1 MICAR
6 SEVGL
11 SRLPVTEEIA
21 GSNPVERA
29 TDNSPLDRVFFYGKY
44 SIFIA
49 FMCNLCYDIAN
60 WTEKSKEFY
69 NKIPD
74 NVRERTPSVM
84 VKNHENFSPSG
95 SETQLPTLLKEKA
108 LKGIATAA
116 ALLAAVAPL
125 SACGETHNEPTPDT
139 TTSTAQ
145 ETQNPTPSPKPSP
158 EVSASSCIKFDG
170 DQELIEDLK
179 SAKTDGEK
187 RNAFVEFARKQTDK
201 PMAETN
207 SMGTTTTSTV
217 NLVDTVE
224 QLGRDSATTLE
235 AAINLAADGCISN
248 NDKKFMADA
257 FVSSSTLGQAS
268 KSLGRAFDFA
278 IRYPEDNES
287 EKDEVSCKE
296 VLYTTKAKDIEGVK
310 QPPHVMRDYSEN
322 DPLKGTDLKGGIFAS
337 QTVCETNDGQTLI
350 EQITLVKTSSNQNSI
365 DNLSAGEQAEIMV
378 NPYIGSDDMA
388 KNAPRYASWTI
399 LTHRGVNPDTSSEIP
414 ALYEGEKMTIGKVP
428 AIKEALAKIE
438 EARTNK

>member
-1 MICAR
+1 MILPIGLEGLR
-6 SEVGL
+6 S
-11 SRLPVTEEIA
+11 
-21 GSNPVERA
+21 
-29 TDNSPLDRVFFYGKY
+29 
-44 SIFIA
+44 
-49 FMCNLCYDIAN
+49 
-60 WTEKSKEFY
+60 FY

-84 VKNHENFSPSG
+84 VQNGERLNPSG
-95 SETQLPTLLKEKA
+95 SEKNLSKKIMA
-108 LKGIATAA
+108 LVGATAFALGA
-116 ALLAAVAPL
+116 AG
-125 SACGETHNEPTPDT
+125 CNGETHSEPTPDT

-145 ETQNPTPSPKPSP
+145 ETQNPTPSSEPSP

-224 QLGRDSATTLE
+224 QLGRDSTTTLE
-235 AAINLAADGCISN
+235 AALNLAADGCISDD
-248 NDKKFMADA
+248 DKKFMANA

-278 IRYPEDNES
+278 IEFPEDNEA
-287 EKDEVSCKE
+287 EKNEVSCKE
-296 VLYTTKAKDIEGVK
+296 VLYSAEGIEINGVK
-310 QPPHVMRDYSEN
+310 QPPHVARDIFKTEKEEDIDKRN
-322 DPLKGTDLKGGIFAS
+322 PLQDTSLKGGIFAS
-337 QTVCETNDGQTLI
+337 QTACETNDGKPII
-350 EQITLVKTSSNQNSI
+350 EQITLVHTSYNQNSI
-365 DNLSAGEQAEIMV
+365 DNLSTGEQAEVMA
-378 NPYIGSDDMA
+378 NPYISTESMA
-388 KNAPRYASWTI
+388 KNDSQYATWTI
-399 LTHRGVNPDTSSEIP
+399 LTHRAVDPGSEIP
-414 ALYEGEKMTIGKVP
+414 ALYEGEQTTLGKVP

>member
-29 TDNSPLDRVFFYGKY
+29 TDIFTLIGCFFMENIPFLLHFCTICVMISPIGLEGLR
-44 SIFIA
+44 S
-49 FMCNLCYDIAN
+49 
-60 WTEKSKEFY
+60 FY

-84 VKNHENFSPSG
+84 VYNPNKLNSPSG
-95 SETQLPTLLKEKA
+95 SELPKKIMA
-108 LKGIATAA
+108 LIGAA
-116 ALLAAVAPL
+116 AFALGAAG
-125 SACGETHNEPTPDT
+125 CNGETHSEPTPDT

-145 ETQNPTPSPKPSP
+145 ETQNPTPSSEPSP

-224 QLGRDSATTLE
+224 QLGRDSTTTLE
-235 AAINLAADGCISN
+235 AALNLAADGCISDD
-248 NDKKFMADA
+248 DKKFMANA

-278 IRYPEDNES
+278 IEFPEDNEA
-287 EKDEVSCKE
+287 EKNEVSCKE
-296 VLYTTKAKDIEGVK
+296 VLYSAEGIEINGVK
-310 QPPHVMRDYSEN
+310 QPPHVARDIFKTEKEEDIDKRN
-322 DPLKGTDLKGGIFAS
+322 PLQDTSLKGGIFTS
-337 QTVCETNDGQTLI
+337 QTACETNDGKPII
-350 EQITLVKTSSNQNSI
+350 ERITLVHTSYNQNSI
-365 DNLSAGEQAEIMV
+365 DNLSTGEQAEVMA
-378 NPYIGSDDMA
+378 NPYISTESMA
-388 KNAPRYASWTI
+388 KNDPQYATWTI
-399 LTHRGVNPDTSSEIP
+399 LTHRAVDPGSEIP
-414 ALYEGEKMTIGKVP
+414 ALYEGEQTTLGKVP

>member
-1 MICAR
+1 
-6 SEVGL
+6 
-11 SRLPVTEEIA
+11 
-21 GSNPVERA
+21 
-29 TDNSPLDRVFFYGKY
+29 
-44 SIFIA
+44 
-49 FMCNLCYDIAN
+49 
-60 WTEKSKEFY
+60 
-69 NKIPD
+69 
-74 NVRERTPSVM
+74 M

-207 SMGTTTTSTV
+207 SMGTTTTSTA
-217 NLVDTVE
+217 NLIDTVE

-235 AAINLAADGCISN
+235 AALNLAADGCISN
-248 NDKKFMADA
+248 NDKRFIADS
-257 FVSSSTLGQAS
+257 FVNSSTLGQANM
-268 KSLGRAFDFA
+268 SLGRAFDSA
-278 IRYPEDNES
+278 IKFPESDEE
-287 EKDEVSCKE
+287 EKNEVSCKE
-296 VLYTTKAKDIEGVK
+296 VLYTAEGIEINGVK
-310 QPPHVMRDYSEN
+310 QPPHVMRDYLNTAEDVEKE
-322 DPLKGTDLKGGIFAS
+322 DPLRETSLKGGIFAS
-337 QTVCETNDGQTLI
+337 QTACETNDGKLI
-350 EQITLVKTSSNQNSI
+350 TEQITLVHTSYNQNSI
-365 DNLSAGEQAEIMV
+365 DNLTTGEQAEIMV

-388 KNAPRYASWTI
+388 KNAPQYATWNI
-399 LTHRGVNPDTSSEIP
+399 LTHRGVKTGSKIP
-414 ALYEGEKMTIGKVP
+414 ALYEGKKTTLGEVP
-428 AIKEALAKIE
+428 AIKEALSKIE

>member
-1 MICAR
+1 MENIPFLLHFCTICVMILPIGLEGLR
-6 SEVGL
+6 S
-11 SRLPVTEEIA
+11 
-21 GSNPVERA
+21 
-29 TDNSPLDRVFFYGKY
+29 
-44 SIFIA
+44 
-49 FMCNLCYDIAN
+49 
-60 WTEKSKEFY
+60 FY

-84 VKNHENFSPSG
+84 VYNPNKLNNPSG
-95 SETQLPTLLKEKA
+95 SKLPKKIIA
-108 LKGIATAA
+108 LFGAA
-116 ALLAAVAPL
+116 AFALGAAG
-125 SACGETHNEPTPDT
+125 CNGETHSEPTPDT

-145 ETQNPTPSPKPSP
+145 ETQNPTPSSEPSP

-224 QLGRDSATTLE
+224 QLGRDSTTTLE
-235 AAINLAADGCISN
+235 AALNLAADGCISDD
-248 NDKKFMADA
+248 DKKFMANA
-257 FVSSSTLGQAS
+257 FVSSSTLSQAS

-278 IRYPEDNES
+278 IEFPEDNEA
-287 EKDEVSCKE
+287 EKNEVSCKE
-296 VLYTTKAKDIEGVK
+296 VLYSAEGIEINGVK
-310 QPPHVMRDYSEN
+310 QPPHVARDIFKTEKEEDIDKRN
-322 DPLKGTDLKGGIFAS
+322 PLQDTSLKGGIFAS
-337 QTVCETNDGQTLI
+337 QTACETNDGKPII
-350 EQITLVKTSSNQNSI
+350 EQITLVHTSYIQNSI
-365 DNLSAGEQAEIMV
+365 DNLSTGEQAEVMA
-378 NPYIGSDDMA
+378 NPYISTESMA
-388 KNAPRYASWTI
+388 KNDPQYATWTI
-399 LTHRGVNPDTSSEIP
+399 LTHRAVDPGSEIP
-414 ALYEGEKMTIGKVP
+414 ALYEGEQTTLGKVP

>member
-1 MICAR
+1 MILPIGLEGLR
-6 SEVGL
+6 S
-11 SRLPVTEEIA
+11 
-21 GSNPVERA
+21 
-29 TDNSPLDRVFFYGKY
+29 
-44 SIFIA
+44 
-49 FMCNLCYDIAN
+49 
-60 WTEKSKEFY
+60 FY

-74 NVRERTPSVM
+74 NVRERTLSVM
-84 VKNHENFSPSG
+84 VQNGERLNPSG
-95 SETQLPTLLKEKA
+95 SEKNLSKKIMA
-108 LKGIATAA
+108 LVGATAFALGA
-116 ALLAAVAPL
+116 AG
-125 SACGETHNEPTPDT
+125 CNGETHSEPTPDT

-145 ETQNPTPSPKPSP
+145 ETQNPTPSSEPSP

-224 QLGRDSATTLE
+224 QLGRDSTTTLE
-235 AAINLAADGCISN
+235 AALNLAADGCISDD
-248 NDKKFMADA
+248 DKKFMANA

-278 IRYPEDNES
+278 IEFPEDNEA
-287 EKDEVSCKE
+287 EKNEVSCKE
-296 VLYTTKAKDIEGVK
+296 VLYSAEGIEINGVK
-310 QPPHVMRDYSEN
+310 QPPHVARDIFKTEKEEDIDKRN
-322 DPLKGTDLKGGIFAS
+322 PLQDTSLKGGIFAS
-337 QTVCETNDGQTLI
+337 QTACETNDGKPII
-350 EQITLVKTSSNQNSI
+350 EQITLVHTSYNQNSI
-365 DNLSAGEQAEIMV
+365 DNLSTGEQAEVMA
-378 NPYIGSDDMA
+378 NPYISTESMA
-388 KNAPRYASWTI
+388 KNDPQYATWTI
-399 LTHRGVNPDTSSEIP
+399 LTHRAVDPGSEIP
-414 ALYEGEKMTIGKVP
+414 ALYEGEQTTLGKVP

>member
-1 MICAR
+1 MENIPFLLHFCTICVMISPIGLEGLR
-6 SEVGL
+6 S
-11 SRLPVTEEIA
+11 
-21 GSNPVERA
+21 
-29 TDNSPLDRVFFYGKY
+29 
-44 SIFIA
+44 
-49 FMCNLCYDIAN
+49 
-60 WTEKSKEFY
+60 FY

-74 NVRERTPSVM
+74 NVRERTSSVM
-84 VKNHENFSPSG
+84 VQNGERLNPSG
-95 SETQLPTLLKEKA
+95 SELPKKIIA
-108 LKGIATAA
+108 LIGAA
-116 ALLAAVAPL
+116 AFALGAAG
-125 SACGETHNEPTPDT
+125 CNGETHSEPTPDT

-145 ETQNPTPSPKPSP
+145 ETQNPTPSSEPSP

-224 QLGRDSATTLE
+224 QLGRDSTTTLE
-235 AAINLAADGCISN
+235 AALNLAADGCISDD
-248 NDKKFMADA
+248 DKKFMANA

-278 IRYPEDNES
+278 IEFPEDNEA
-287 EKDEVSCKE
+287 EKNEVSCKE
-296 VLYTTKAKDIEGVK
+296 VLYSAEGIEINGVK
-310 QPPHVMRDYSEN
+310 QPPHVARDIFKTEKEEDIDKRN
-322 DPLKGTDLKGGIFAS
+322 PLQDTSLKGGIFAS
-337 QTVCETNDGQTLI
+337 QTACETNDGKPII
-350 EQITLVKTSSNQNSI
+350 EQITLVHTSYNQNSI
-365 DNLSAGEQAEIMV
+365 DNLSTGEQAEVMA
-378 NPYIGSDDMA
+378 NPYISTESMA
-388 KNAPRYASWTI
+388 KNDPQYATWTI
-399 LTHRGVNPDTSSEIP
+399 LTHRAVDPGSEIP
-414 ALYEGEKMTIGKVP
+414 ALYEGEQTTLGKVP

>member
-1 MICAR
+1 M
-6 SEVGL
+6 VY
-11 SRLPVTEEIA
+11 
-21 GSNPVERA
+21 NP
-29 TDNSPLDRVFFYGKY
+29 N
-44 SIFIA
+44 
-49 FMCNLCYDIAN
+49 
-60 WTEKSKEFY
+60 
-69 NKIPD
+69 IP
-74 NVRERTPSVM
+74 N
-84 VKNHENFSPSG
+84 NPSG
-95 SETQLPTLLKEKA
+95 SETRLSTLLKEKV

-116 ALLAAVAPL
+116 ALLAAIAPL
-125 SACGETHNEPTPDT
+125 SACGETHSEPTPDT

-145 ETQNPTPSPKPSP
+145 ETQNPTPSSEPSP

-224 QLGRDSATTLE
+224 QLGRDSTTTLE
-235 AAINLAADGCISN
+235 AALNLAADGCISDD
-248 NDKKFMADA
+248 DKKFMANA

-278 IRYPEDNES
+278 IEFPEDNEA
-287 EKDEVSCKE
+287 EKNEVSCKE
-296 VLYTTKAKDIEGVK
+296 VLYSAEGIEINGVK
-310 QPPHVMRDYSEN
+310 QPPHVARDIFKTEKEEDIDKRN
-322 DPLKGTDLKGGIFAS
+322 PLQDTSLKGGIFAS
-337 QTVCETNDGQTLI
+337 QTACETNDGKPII
-350 EQITLVKTSSNQNSI
+350 EQITLVHTSYNQNSI
-365 DNLSAGEQAEIMV
+365 DNLSTGEQAEVMA
-378 NPYIGSDDMA
+378 NPYISTESMA
-388 KNAPRYASWTI
+388 KNDPQYATWTI
-399 LTHRGVNPDTSSEIP
+399 LTHRAVDPGSEIP
-414 ALYEGEKMTIGKVP
+414 ALYEGEQTTLGKVP

>member
-29 TDNSPLDRVFFYGKY
+29 TDIFTPRQGVFLWKNIPYLLHFCTIYVIIW
-44 SIFIA
+44 SIG
-49 FMCNLCYDIAN
+49 L
-60 WTEKSKEFY
+60 EGLRSFY
-69 NKIPD
+69 NKISD
-74 NVRERTPSVM
+74 NVRGRIPSVM
-84 VKNHENFSPSG
+84 ARNYEFNPSD
-95 SETQLPTLLKEKA
+95 SKLPKKIA
-108 LKGIATAA
+108 LFGAA
-116 ALLAAVAPL
+116 AFALGAAG
-125 SACGETHNEPTPDT
+125 CNGETHSEPTPDT

-145 ETQNPTPSPKPSP
+145 ETQNPTPSSEPSP

-224 QLGRDSATTLE
+224 QLGRDSTTTLE
-235 AAINLAADGCISN
+235 AALNLAADGCISDD
-248 NDKKFMADA
+248 DKKFMANA

-278 IRYPEDNES
+278 IEFPEDNEA
-287 EKDEVSCKE
+287 EKNEVSCKE
-296 VLYTTKAKDIEGVK
+296 VLYSAEGIEINGVK
-310 QPPHVMRDYSEN
+310 QPPHVARDIFKTEKEEDIDKRN
-322 DPLKGTDLKGGIFAS
+322 PLQDTSLKGGIFAS
-337 QTVCETNDGQTLI
+337 QTACETNDGKPII
-350 EQITLVKTSSNQNSI
+350 EQITLVHTSYNQNSI
-365 DNLSAGEQAEIMV
+365 DNLSTGEQAEVMA
-378 NPYIGSDDMA
+378 NPYISTESMA
-388 KNAPRYASWTI
+388 KNDPQYATWTI
-399 LTHRGVNPDTSSEIP
+399 LTHRAVDPGSEIP
-414 ALYEGEKMTIGKVP
+414 ALYEGEQTTLGKVP

>member
-1 MICAR
+1 MVR
-6 SEVGL
+6 NREQF
-11 SRLPVTEEIA
+11 
-21 GSNPVERA
+21 NPS
-29 TDNSPLDRVFFYGKY
+29 DS
-44 SIFIA
+44 
-49 FMCNLCYDIAN
+49 
-60 WTEKSKEFY
+60 EKSLSK
-69 NKIPD
+69 KI
-74 NVRERTPSVM
+74 M
-84 VKNHENFSPSG
+84 
-95 SETQLPTLLKEKA
+95 A
-108 LKGIATAA
+108 LIGATAF
-116 ALLAAVAPL
+116 ALGVAGCN
-125 SACGETHNEPTPDT
+125 SESYSEPTPDT
-139 TTSTAQ
+139 TTSTSQ
-145 ETQNPTPSPKPSP
+145 ESESPSPEPSP
-158 EVSASSCIKFDG
+158 EVSTSSCTKFEG
-170 DQELIEDLK
+170 DQELLTDLK
-179 SAKTDGEK
+179 LAKTDGEK

-235 AAINLAADGCISN
+235 AALNLAADGCISN
-248 NDKKFMADA
+248 NDKKFMSDA

-268 KSLGRAFDFA
+268 MSLGRAFDFA
-278 IRYPEDNES
+278 IEFPESNED
-287 EKDEVSCKE
+287 EKNEVSCKE
-296 VLYTTKAKDIEGVK
+296 VLYTAKAKDIEGVK

-337 QTVCETNDGQTLI
+337 QTVCETNNGQTLI

>member
-1 MICAR
+1 MENIPFLLHFCIICVMILPIGLEGLR
-6 SEVGL
+6 S
-11 SRLPVTEEIA
+11 
-21 GSNPVERA
+21 
-29 TDNSPLDRVFFYGKY
+29 
-44 SIFIA
+44 
-49 FMCNLCYDIAN
+49 
-60 WTEKSKEFY
+60 FY

-84 VKNHENFSPSG
+84 VYSPNKLNSPSG
-95 SETQLPTLLKEKA
+95 SELPKKIIA
-108 LKGIATAA
+108 LFGAA
-116 ALLAAVAPL
+116 AFALGAAG
-125 SACGETHNEPTPDT
+125 CNGETHSEPTPDT

-145 ETQNPTPSPKPSP
+145 ETQNPTPSSEPSP

-224 QLGRDSATTLE
+224 QLGRDSTTTLE
-235 AAINLAADGCISN
+235 AALNLAADGCISDD
-248 NDKKFMADA
+248 DKKFMANA

-278 IRYPEDNES
+278 IEFPEDNEA
-287 EKDEVSCKE
+287 EKNEVSCKE
-296 VLYTTKAKDIEGVK
+296 VLYSAEGIEINGVK
-310 QPPHVMRDYSEN
+310 QPPHVARDIFKTEKEEDIDKRN
-322 DPLKGTDLKGGIFAS
+322 PLQDTSLKGGIFAS
-337 QTVCETNDGQTLI
+337 QTACETNDGKPII
-350 EQITLVKTSSNQNSI
+350 EQITLVHTSYNQNSI
-365 DNLSAGEQAEIMV
+365 DNLSTGEQAEVMA
-378 NPYIGSDDMA
+378 NPYISTESMA
-388 KNAPRYASWTI
+388 KNDPQYATWTI
-399 LTHRGVNPDTSSEIP
+399 LTHRAVDPGSEIP
-414 ALYEGEKMTIGKVP
+414 ALYEGEQTTLGKVP

>member
-1 MICAR
+1 MENIPFLLHFCTICVMILPIGLEGLR
-6 SEVGL
+6 S
-11 SRLPVTEEIA
+11 
-21 GSNPVERA
+21 
-29 TDNSPLDRVFFYGKY
+29 
-44 SIFIA
+44 
-49 FMCNLCYDIAN
+49 
-60 WTEKSKEFY
+60 FY

-74 NVRERTPSVM
+74 NVRERNPNVM
-84 VKNHENFSPSG
+84 VYSPNKLNSPSG
-95 SETQLPTLLKEKA
+95 SELPKKIIA
-108 LKGIATAA
+108 LFGAA
-116 ALLAAVAPL
+116 AFALGAAG
-125 SACGETHNEPTPDT
+125 CNGETHSEPTPDT

-145 ETQNPTPSPKPSP
+145 ETQNPTPSSEPSP

-224 QLGRDSATTLE
+224 QLGRDSTTTLE
-235 AAINLAADGCISN
+235 AALNLAADGCISDD
-248 NDKKFMADA
+248 DKKFMANA

-278 IRYPEDNES
+278 IEFPEDNEA
-287 EKDEVSCKE
+287 EKNEVSCKE
-296 VLYTTKAKDIEGVK
+296 VLYSAEGIEINGVK
-310 QPPHVMRDYSEN
+310 QPPHVARDIFKTEKEEDIDKRN
-322 DPLKGTDLKGGIFAS
+322 PLQDTSLKGGIFAS
-337 QTVCETNDGQTLI
+337 QTACETNDGKPII
-350 EQITLVKTSSNQNSI
+350 EQITLVHTSYNQNSI
-365 DNLSAGEQAEIMV
+365 DNLSTGEQAEVMA
-378 NPYIGSDDMA
+378 NPYISTESMDD
-388 KNAPRYASWTI
+388 PQYATWTI
-399 LTHRGVNPDTSSEIP
+399 LTHRAVDPGSEIP
-414 ALYEGEKMTIGKVP
+414 ALYEGEQTTLGKVP

>member
-29 TDNSPLDRVFFYGKY
+29 TDIFTLIGCFFMENIPFLLHFCTICVMILPIGLEGLR
-44 SIFIA
+44 S
-49 FMCNLCYDIAN
+49 
-60 WTEKSKEFY
+60 FY

-84 VKNHENFSPSG
+84 VYNPNKLNSPSG
-95 SETQLPTLLKEKA
+95 SELPKKIIA
-108 LKGIATAA
+108 LFGAA
-116 ALLAAVAPL
+116 AFALGAAG
-125 SACGETHNEPTPDT
+125 CNGETHSEPTPDT

-145 ETQNPTPSPKPSP
+145 ETQNPTPSSEPSP

-224 QLGRDSATTLE
+224 QLGRDSTTTLE
-235 AAINLAADGCISN
+235 AALNLAADGCISDD
-248 NDKKFMADA
+248 DKKFMANA

-278 IRYPEDNES
+278 IEFPEDNEA
-287 EKDEVSCKE
+287 EKNEVSCKE
-296 VLYTTKAKDIEGVK
+296 VLYSAEGIEINGVK
-310 QPPHVMRDYSEN
+310 QPPHVARDIFKTEKEEDIDKRN
-322 DPLKGTDLKGGIFAS
+322 PLQDTSLKGGIFAS
-337 QTVCETNDGQTLI
+337 QTACETNDGKPII
-350 EQITLVKTSSNQNSI
+350 EQITLVHTSYNQNSI
-365 DNLSAGEQAEIMV
+365 DNLSTGEQAEVMA
-378 NPYIGSDDMA
+378 NPYISTESMA
-388 KNAPRYASWTI
+388 KNDPQYATWTI
-399 LTHRGVNPDTSSEIP
+399 LTHRAVDPGSEIP
-414 ALYEGEKMTIGKVP
+414 ALYEGEQTTLGKVP

>member
-1 MICAR
+1 MILPIGLEGLR
-6 SEVGL
+6 S
-11 SRLPVTEEIA
+11 
-21 GSNPVERA
+21 
-29 TDNSPLDRVFFYGKY
+29 
-44 SIFIA
+44 
-49 FMCNLCYDIAN
+49 
-60 WTEKSKEFY
+60 FY

-84 VKNHENFSPSG
+84 VQNGERLNPSG
-95 SETQLPTLLKEKA
+95 SEKNLSKKIMA
-108 LKGIATAA
+108 LVGATAFALGA
-116 ALLAAVAPL
+116 AG
-125 SACGETHNEPTPDT
+125 CNGETHSEPTPDT

-145 ETQNPTPSPKPSP
+145 ETQNPTPSSEPSP

-224 QLGRDSATTLE
+224 QLGRDSTTTLE
-235 AAINLAADGCISN
+235 AALNLAADGCISDD
-248 NDKKFMADA
+248 DKKFMANA

-278 IRYPEDNES
+278 IEFPEDNEA
-287 EKDEVSCKE
+287 EKNEVSCKE
-296 VLYTTKAKDIEGVK
+296 VLYSAEGIEINGVK
-310 QPPHVMRDYSEN
+310 QPPHVARDIFKTEKEEDIDKRN
-322 DPLKGTDLKGGIFAS
+322 PLQDTSLKGGIFAS
-337 QTVCETNDGQTLI
+337 QTACETNDGKPII
-350 EQITLVKTSSNQNSI
+350 EQITLVHTSYNQNSI
-365 DNLSAGEQAEIMV
+365 DNLSTGEQAEVMA
-378 NPYIGSDDMA
+378 NPYISTESMA
-388 KNAPRYASWTI
+388 KNDPQYATWTI
-399 LTHRGVNPDTSSEIP
+399 LTHRAVDPGSEIP
-414 ALYEGEKMTIGKVP
+414 ALYEGEQTTLGKVP

>member
-1 MICAR
+1 MENIPFLLHFCTICVMILPIGLEGLR
-6 SEVGL
+6 S
-11 SRLPVTEEIA
+11 
-21 GSNPVERA
+21 
-29 TDNSPLDRVFFYGKY
+29 
-44 SIFIA
+44 
-49 FMCNLCYDIAN
+49 
-60 WTEKSKEFY
+60 FY

-74 NVRERTPSVM
+74 NVRGRIPSVM
-84 VKNHENFSPSG
+84 VRNREQFNPSD
-95 SETQLPTLLKEKA
+95 SKEANPLLRKVRKA
-108 LKGIATAA
+108 IAT
-116 ALLAAVAPL
+116 LTIAAVSTLSL
-125 SACGETHNEPTPDT
+125 SACGEAHSEPTPDT

-145 ETQNPTPSPKPSP
+145 ETQNPTPSSEPSP

-224 QLGRDSATTLE
+224 QLGRDSTTTLE
-235 AAINLAADGCISN
+235 AALNLAADGCISDD
-248 NDKKFMADA
+248 DKKFMANA

-278 IRYPEDNES
+278 IEFPEDNEA
-287 EKDEVSCKE
+287 EKNEVSCKE
-296 VLYTTKAKDIEGVK
+296 VLYSAEGIEINGVK
-310 QPPHVMRDYSEN
+310 QPPHVARDIFKTEKEEDIDKRN
-322 DPLKGTDLKGGIFAS
+322 PLQDTSLKGGIFAS
-337 QTVCETNDGQTLI
+337 QTACETNDGKPII
-350 EQITLVKTSSNQNSI
+350 EQITLVHTSYNQNSI
-365 DNLSAGEQAEIMV
+365 DNLSTGEQAEVMA
-378 NPYIGSDDMA
+378 NPYISTESMA
-388 KNAPRYASWTI
+388 KNNLQYATWTI
-399 LTHRGVNPDTSSEIP
+399 LTHRAVDPGSEIP
-414 ALYEGEKMTIGKVP
+414 ALYEGEQTTLGKVP

>member
-29 TDNSPLDRVFFYGKY
+29 TDNSPLDRVFFMENIPFLLHFCTICVMILPIGLEGLR
-44 SIFIA
+44 S
-49 FMCNLCYDIAN
+49 
-60 WTEKSKEFY
+60 FY

-84 VKNHENFSPSG
+84 VYSPNKLNSPSG
-95 SETQLPTLLKEKA
+95 SELPKKIIA
-108 LKGIATAA
+108 LFGAA
-116 ALLAAVAPL
+116 AFALGAAG
-125 SACGETHNEPTPDT
+125 CNGETHSEPTPDT

-145 ETQNPTPSPKPSP
+145 ETQNPTPSSEPSP

-224 QLGRDSATTLE
+224 QLGRDSTTTLE
-235 AAINLAADGCISN
+235 AALNLAADGCISDD
-248 NDKKFMADA
+248 DKKFMANA

-278 IRYPEDNES
+278 IEFPEDNEA
-287 EKDEVSCKE
+287 EKNEVSCKE
-296 VLYTTKAKDIEGVK
+296 VLYSAEGIEINGVK
-310 QPPHVMRDYSEN
+310 QPPHVARDIFKTEKEEDIDKRN
-322 DPLKGTDLKGGIFAS
+322 PLQDTSLKGGIFAS
-337 QTVCETNDGQTLI
+337 QTACETNDGKPII
-350 EQITLVKTSSNQNSI
+350 EQITLVHTSYNQNSI
-365 DNLSAGEQAEIMV
+365 DNLSTGEQAEVMA
-378 NPYIGSDDMA
+378 NPYISTESMA
-388 KNAPRYASWTI
+388 KNDPQYATWTI
-399 LTHRGVNPDTSSEIP
+399 LTHRAVDPGSEIP
-414 ALYEGEKMTIGKVP
+414 ALYEGEQTTLGKVP

>member
-1 MICAR
+1 MVR
-6 SEVGL
+6 NRE
-11 SRLPVTEEIA
+11 RL
-21 GSNPVERA
+21 NPS
-29 TDNSPLDRVFFYGKY
+29 DS
-44 SIFIA
+44 
-49 FMCNLCYDIAN
+49 
-60 WTEKSKEFY
+60 EKSLSK
-69 NKIPD
+69 KI
-74 NVRERTPSVM
+74 M
-84 VKNHENFSPSG
+84 
-95 SETQLPTLLKEKA
+95 A
-108 LKGIATAA
+108 LIGATAF
-116 ALLAAVAPL
+116 ALGVAGCN
-125 SACGETHNEPTPDT
+125 SESYSEPTPDT
-139 TTSTAQ
+139 TTSTSQ
-145 ETQNPTPSPKPSP
+145 ESESPSPEPSP

-224 QLGRDSATTLE
+224 QLGRDSTTTLE
-235 AAINLAADGCISN
+235 AALNLAADGCISN

-268 KSLGRAFDFA
+268 MSLKRAFENA
-278 IRYPEDNES
+278 IKYPEDDES
-287 EKDEVSCKE
+287 EKNEVSCKE
-296 VLYTTKAKDIEGVK
+296 VLYTAKAKDIEGIK

-337 QTVCETNDGQTLI
+337 QTVCETNNGQTLT
-350 EQITLVKTSSNQNSI
+350 EQITLVKTSYNQNSI
-365 DNLSAGEQAEIMV
+365 DNLAAGEQAEIMV

-388 KNAPRYASWTI
+388 KNAPQYASWTI
-399 LTHRGVNPDTSSEIP
+399 LTHRNVNPDTSSEIP
-414 ALYEGEKMTIGKVP
+414 ALYEGEKMTMGKVP

>member
-1 MICAR
+1 MILPIGLEGLR
-6 SEVGL
+6 S
-11 SRLPVTEEIA
+11 
-21 GSNPVERA
+21 
-29 TDNSPLDRVFFYGKY
+29 
-44 SIFIA
+44 
-49 FMCNLCYDIAN
+49 
-60 WTEKSKEFY
+60 FY

-84 VKNHENFSPSG
+84 VQNGERLNPSG
-95 SETQLPTLLKEKA
+95 SEKSLSKKIMA
-108 LKGIATAA
+108 LVGATAFALGA
-116 ALLAAVAPL
+116 AGCN
-125 SACGETHNEPTPDT
+125 SESYSEPTPDT

-145 ETQNPTPSPKPSP
+145 ETQNPTPSSEPSP

-224 QLGRDSATTLE
+224 QLGRDSTTTLE
-235 AAINLAADGCISN
+235 AALNLAADGCISDD
-248 NDKKFMADA
+248 DKKFMANA

-278 IRYPEDNES
+278 IEFPEDNEA
-287 EKDEVSCKE
+287 EKNEVSCKE
-296 VLYTTKAKDIEGVK
+296 VLYSAEGIEINGVK
-310 QPPHVMRDYSEN
+310 QPPHVARDIFKTEKEEDIDKRN
-322 DPLKGTDLKGGIFAS
+322 PLQDTSLKGGIFAS
-337 QTVCETNDGQTLI
+337 QTACETNDGKPII
-350 EQITLVKTSSNQNSI
+350 EQITLVHTSYNQNSI
-365 DNLSAGEQAEIMV
+365 DNLSTGEQAEVMA
-378 NPYIGSDDMA
+378 NPYISTESMA
-388 KNAPRYASWTI
+388 KNDPQYATWTI
-399 LTHRGVNPDTSSEIP
+399 LTHRAVDPGSEIP
-414 ALYEGEKMTIGKVP
+414 ALYEGEQTTLGKVP

>member
-1 MICAR
+1 MVRNC
-6 SEVGL
+6 E
-11 SRLPVTEEIA
+11 RL
-21 GSNPVERA
+21 NPS
-29 TDNSPLDRVFFYGKY
+29 DS
-44 SIFIA
+44 
-49 FMCNLCYDIAN
+49 
-60 WTEKSKEFY
+60 EKSLSK
-69 NKIPD
+69 KI
-74 NVRERTPSVM
+74 M
-84 VKNHENFSPSG
+84 
-95 SETQLPTLLKEKA
+95 A
-108 LKGIATAA
+108 LIGATAF
-116 ALLAAVAPL
+116 ALGVAGCN
-125 SACGETHNEPTPDT
+125 SESYSEPTPGT

-248 NDKKFMADA
+248 NDKKFMADS

-296 VLYTTKAKDIEGVK
+296 VLYTAKAKDIEGVK

>member
-1 MICAR
+1 MILSIGLEGLR
-6 SEVGL
+6 S
-11 SRLPVTEEIA
+11 
-21 GSNPVERA
+21 
-29 TDNSPLDRVFFYGKY
+29 
-44 SIFIA
+44 
-49 FMCNLCYDIAN
+49 
-60 WTEKSKEFY
+60 FY

-84 VKNHENFSPSG
+84 VYSPNKLNSPSG
-95 SETQLPTLLKEKA
+95 SELPKKIIA
-108 LKGIATAA
+108 LFGAA
-116 ALLAAVAPL
+116 AFALGAAG
-125 SACGETHNEPTPDT
+125 CNGETHSEPTPDT

-145 ETQNPTPSPKPSP
+145 ETQNPTPSSEPSP

-224 QLGRDSATTLE
+224 QLGRDSTTTLE
-235 AAINLAADGCISN
+235 AALNLAADGCISDD
-248 NDKKFMADA
+248 DKKFMANA

-278 IRYPEDNES
+278 IEFPEDNEA
-287 EKDEVSCKE
+287 EKNEVSCKE
-296 VLYTTKAKDIEGVK
+296 VLYSAEGIEINGVK
-310 QPPHVMRDYSEN
+310 QPPHVARDIFKTEKEEDIDKRN
-322 DPLKGTDLKGGIFAS
+322 PLQDTSLKGGIFAS
-337 QTVCETNDGQTLI
+337 QTACETNDGKPII

-378 NPYIGSDDMA
+378 NPYISTESMA
-388 KNAPRYASWTI
+388 KNDPQYATWTI
-399 LTHRGVNPDTSSEIP
+399 LTHRAVDPGSEIP
-414 ALYEGEKMTIGKVP
+414 ALYEGEQTTLGKVP

>member
-1 MICAR
+1 MVRNC
-6 SEVGL
+6 E
-11 SRLPVTEEIA
+11 RL
-21 GSNPVERA
+21 NPS
-29 TDNSPLDRVFFYGKY
+29 DS
-44 SIFIA
+44 
-49 FMCNLCYDIAN
+49 
-60 WTEKSKEFY
+60 EKSLSK
-69 NKIPD
+69 KI
-74 NVRERTPSVM
+74 M
-84 VKNHENFSPSG
+84 
-95 SETQLPTLLKEKA
+95 A
-108 LKGIATAA
+108 LIGATAF
-116 ALLAAVAPL
+116 ALGVAGCN
-125 SACGETHNEPTPDT
+125 SESYSEPTPDT

-248 NDKKFMADA
+248 NDKKFMADS

-287 EKDEVSCKE
+287 EKNEVSCKE
-296 VLYTTKAKDIEGVK
+296 VLYSAEGIEINGVK
-310 QPPHVMRDYSEN
+310 QPPHVARDIFKTEKEEDIDKRN
-322 DPLKGTDLKGGIFAS
+322 PLQDTSLKGGIFAS
-337 QTVCETNDGQTLI
+337 QTACETNDGKPII
-350 EQITLVKTSSNQNSI
+350 EQITLVHTSYNQNSI
-365 DNLSAGEQAEIMV
+365 DNLSTGEQAEVMA
-378 NPYIGSDDMA
+378 NPYISTESMA
-388 KNAPRYASWTI
+388 KNDPQYATWTI
-399 LTHRGVNPDTSSEIP
+399 LTHRAVDPGSEIP
-414 ALYEGEKMTIGKVP
+414 ALYEGEQTTLGKVP

>member
-1 MICAR
+1 
-6 SEVGL
+6 
-11 SRLPVTEEIA
+11 
-21 GSNPVERA
+21 
-29 TDNSPLDRVFFYGKY
+29 
-44 SIFIA
+44 
-49 FMCNLCYDIAN
+49 
-60 WTEKSKEFY
+60 
-69 NKIPD
+69 
-74 NVRERTPSVM
+74 M
-84 VKNHENFSPSG
+84 VKNHENFNPSG
-95 SETQLPTLLKEKA
+95 SETRLSTLLKKKV
-108 LKGIATAA
+108 LKDIATAA
-116 ALLAAVAPL
+116 ALLAAIASL
-125 SACGETHNEPTPDT
+125 SACGETHSEPTPDT

-145 ETQNPTPSPKPSP
+145 ETQNPTPSSEPSP

-235 AAINLAADGCISN
+235 AALNLAADGCISN
-248 NDKKFMADA
+248 NDKKFMSDA

-268 KSLGRAFDFA
+268 MSLGRAFDFA
-278 IRYPEDNES
+278 IEFPESNED
-287 EKDEVSCKE
+287 EKNEVSCKE
-296 VLYTTKAKDIEGVK
+296 VLYTAKAKDIEGVK

-337 QTVCETNDGQTLI
+337 QTVCETNNGQTLI